1 MINRRLSKILLI
13 IATMTWGSSYFLS
26 KIAFDYMDPLTV
38 ISQRFV
44 LGFIASAILLRKYL
58 KNIDATTIKQSIN
71 LGVSLFLAMVFATYG
86 VKYTT
91 ASNAGFLSCLNI
103 IIIPLIYIFVF
114 KQKLSRKM
122 TVSAIL
128 CFIGVEMLTVSEDFV
143 IHIGDI
149 LCILSAFMFSLVI
162 LFGDRYS
169 KTNDPIK
176 LGVLELGVVAILST
190 ILAPFVEN
198 YRFATDFKGM
208 FSILFLGVICTAV
221 CYIFQI
227 ISQKNVNAVEAG
239 IIMALEPLFS
249 SIFAFLVL
257 GEVLTFK
264 GYLGG
269 LIMLVGVIM
278 GGVL

>member
-1 MINRRLSKILLI
+1 MGIFL
-13 IATMTWGSSYFLS
+13 FLS

-278 GGVL
+278 GGVLWQ